1 MPYFIYNQVTSSIY
15 KIAENESDLSAL
27 NLPSVSYL
35 TVPASQEDFNAVKL
49 NLKYILDF
57 NGVSNRLVD
66 SPIGFN
72 KEQIID
78 FINKY
83 KSSIDLFLKNN
94 PQSNVFSR
102 WNNYLNYLNSLNID
116 LIFPPPTTIT
126 TQTLEQYIQNT
137 GNPFYCI
144 LQLP

>member
-1 MPYFIYNQVTSSIY
+1 MPYFIYNEASLDIY

-49 NLKYILDF
+49 NLKNILTY
-57 NGVSNRLVD
+57 NGTSNRLVD
-66 SPIGFN
+66 LPILLN
-72 KEQIID
+72 KEQTIQY
-78 FINKY
+78 INEY
-83 KSSIDLFLKNN
+83 KSSITNFLNNN

-116 LIFPPPTTIT
+116 LIFPPPKTTT
-126 TQTLEQYIQNT
+126 TQTLEQYIQST
-137 GNPFYCI
+137 GNPFYSI